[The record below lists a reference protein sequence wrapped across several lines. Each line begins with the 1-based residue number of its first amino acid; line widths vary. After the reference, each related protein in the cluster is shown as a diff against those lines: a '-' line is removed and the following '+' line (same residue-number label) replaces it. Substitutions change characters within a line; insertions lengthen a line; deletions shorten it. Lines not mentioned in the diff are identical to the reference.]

1 MHPSRCLSSN
11 GESSTLAECPV
22 EPTCPEAAV
31 SRVRTRRISCRV
43 VYVTTAAGQ
52 GYCSPVR
59 PMRTPHS
66 PTARRRPA
74 DATRAAGSGDTHSTR
89 QLRVE
94 RALTAATPPQ
104 QLSLLLEYSREGL
117 RPKSGVPERAV
128 PSRVLRAQM
137 RVGARTH
144 TTADRARVL
153 PPGRWLARGIMAR
166 AARTGLA
173 HGAGRSGK
181 RANGSHARQA
191 ARQRQSAGGRRRG
204 ASRNSAVGGDAR
216 VVRGVGRAGALRF
229 ESEPAANQRIAP
241 SRAANGQ
248 TVGARGALR
257 GSSSAAVGARGRAR
271 AQASGSGARVTR
283 GFGRGRALRFER
295 VPVANKRGPG
305 WAGLGRAPVRAAAGR
320 RGGISL
326 ASQSGAKRGGGQSKR
341 ARKGVQ
347 GRGRA
352 LGAFRWFEG
361 WVEGWLGCNARG

>member
-1 MHPSRCLSSN
+1 M
-11 GESSTLAECPV
+11 
-22 EPTCPEAAV
+22 

-43 VYVTTAAGQ
+43 VYAAGQ

-94 RALTAATPPQ
+94 RALTAAPPPQ

-181 RANGSHARQA
+181 WANGSRARQA

>member
-1 MHPSRCLSSN
+1 M
-11 GESSTLAECPV
+11 
-22 EPTCPEAAV
+22 

-43 VYVTTAAGQ
+43 VYAAGQ

-94 RALTAATPPQ
+94 RALTAAPPPQ

-181 RANGSHARQA
+181 RANGSRARQA
-191 ARQRQSAGGRRRG
+191 ARQQQRGGSRRRG
-204 ASRNSAVGGDAR
+204 TTSQAEGSVDIIKIMMISR
-216 VVRGVGRAGALRF
+216 F
-229 ESEPAANQRIAP
+229 P
-241 SRAANGQ
+241 
-248 TVGARGALR
+248 
-257 GSSSAAVGARGRAR
+257 
-271 AQASGSGARVTR
+271 
-283 GFGRGRALRFER
+283 
-295 VPVANKRGPG
+295 
-305 WAGLGRAPVRAAAGR
+305 
-320 RGGISL
+320 
-326 ASQSGAKRGGGQSKR
+326 
-341 ARKGVQ
+341 
-347 GRGRA
+347 
-352 LGAFRWFEG
+352 
-361 WVEGWLGCNARG
+361 

>member
-1 MHPSRCLSSN
+1 M
-11 GESSTLAECPV
+11 
-22 EPTCPEAAV
+22 
-31 SRVRTRRISCRV
+31 
-43 VYVTTAAGQ
+43 
-52 GYCSPVR
+52 
-59 PMRTPHS
+59 
-66 PTARRRPA
+66 
-74 DATRAAGSGDTHSTR
+74 
-89 QLRVE
+89 
-94 RALTAATPPQ
+94 
-104 QLSLLLEYSREGL
+104 
-117 RPKSGVPERAV
+117 

-181 RANGSHARQA
+181 RANGSRARQA

-283 GFGRGRALRFER
+283 GQARARSLRIER
-295 VPVANKRGPG
+295 VPATNERGPG
-305 WAGLGRAPVRAAAGR
+305 WAGLGRAPVQAAAGR
-320 RGGISL
+320 RFDDWAL
-326 ASQSGAKRGGGQSKR
+326 CLRADKPR
-341 ARKGVQ
+341 ARAGKEGWEAVM
-347 GRGRA
+347 GRGRSKLPLHLSPTVGVRAPTPNSSSSSSGKRRMREVEEA
-352 LGAFRWFEG
+352 LCTRASVSTFG
-361 WVEGWLGCNARG
+361 